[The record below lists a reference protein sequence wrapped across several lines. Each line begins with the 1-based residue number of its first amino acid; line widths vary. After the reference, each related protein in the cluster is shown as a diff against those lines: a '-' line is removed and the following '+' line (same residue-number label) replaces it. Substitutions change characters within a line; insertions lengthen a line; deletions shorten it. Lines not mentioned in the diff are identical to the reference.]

1 GAASP
6 SAAVAGLLV
15 ALALAAGT
23 ADAGEDLTSARDAYR
38 EGLAETDRLRRVR
51 LFEQAADALRPAA
64 LANPAAAELQVD
76 WGNAALGAQDR
87 GWAVLA
93 WRRALRADPAN
104 ERASRNL
111 KWVRERLP
119 VWLPRPASA
128 GALDS
133 LMFWRDRL
141 TAAQLLVVG
150 GVGFALAVL
159 LLVPWRRA
167 PQPWRRVLAVVAAA
181 VWLGA
186 TGSALL
192 AVDDGDAAVVVL
204 DGATLR
210 SADSVGASPT
220 YPNPLP
226 AGTEVMV
233 VEDRA
238 TWLRVALADGTQGW
252 LSAGGVARVDL
263 R

>member
-1 GAASP
+1 M
-6 SAAVAGLLV
+6 LV
-15 ALALAAGT
+15 ALALATGT
-23 ADAGEDLTSARDAYR
+23 ADAADDLTGARDAYQAA
-38 EGLAETDRLRRVR
+38 LAETDRLRRVR
-51 LFEQAADALRPAA
+51 LFEQAAEALRPAA
-64 LANPAAAELQVD
+64 LANPAAPELQVD

-93 WRRALRADPAN
+93 WRRALLADPAN

-111 KWVRERLP
+111 AWLRDRLP
-119 VWLPRPASA
+119 TWLPRPASA

-133 LMFWRDRL
+133 LMFWRKRL
-141 TAAQLLVVG
+141 TTAQLLLVG
-150 GVGFALAVL
+150 GVAFALGVL
-159 LLVPWRRA
+159 ALVPWRGA
-167 PQPWRRVLAVVAAA
+167 PKPWRRALSVLAGV
-181 VWLGA
+181 VWLTA
-186 TGSALL
+186 TSSALL
-192 AVDDGDAAVVVL
+192 TANGSTDGVVVL

-226 AGTEVMV
+226 AGTEVTI

-252 LSAGGVARVDL
+252 LSASGVARVDPPGTID
-263 R
+263 RSSAAM